1 MSLQW
6 LEGRV
11 GKVAE
16 SDVGSPRTVVTEL
29 SGATETQQTQDKAEL
44 ETSFL
49 LPFTLIASLLAG
61 VACFWLLQCQL
72 LEPYVAM
79 STSRLLVAGVYLVT
93 FALMACASMAD
104 PGMINIDL
112 KQNPQRSYK
121 STQFPRPIRRY
132 DHWCRWLGF

>member
-44 ETSFL
+44 ETSAVHSDR
-49 LPFTLIASLLAG
+49 IAFGRRGLLLAAS
-61 VACFWLLQCQL
+61 VQL